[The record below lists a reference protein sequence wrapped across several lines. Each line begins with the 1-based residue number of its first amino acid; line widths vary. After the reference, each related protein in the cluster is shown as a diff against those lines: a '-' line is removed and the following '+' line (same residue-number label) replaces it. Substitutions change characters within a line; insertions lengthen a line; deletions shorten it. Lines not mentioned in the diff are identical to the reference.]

1 MKHMKHVKYV
11 LPVDQY
17 IKHVPDY
24 SAFGR
29 KAALRMNPNKIPDLH
44 LQLADMHHT
53 TNIGQSELQIS
64 NMTTR
69 SVDVQTLSHAGGR
82 KYENACGATLNTD
95 TTTLNSTVNTIVCC
109 INNKA

>member
-1 MKHMKHVKYV
+1 MKHVKHVKYV

-44 LQLADMHHT
+44 W
-53 TNIGQSELQIS
+53 QIS
-64 NMTTR
+64 RYIPHHKYWTIRTPNFQYNYPKCGCPYTK
-69 SVDVQTLSHAGGR
+69 SCWR
-82 KYENACGATLNTD
+82 KE
-95 TTTLNSTVNTIVCC
+95 I
-109 INNKA
+109 

>member
-44 LQLADMHHT
+44 WQLADTYHT
-53 TNIGQSELQIS
+53 TNIG
-64 NMTTR
+64 
-69 SVDVQTLSHAGGR
+69 
-82 KYENACGATLNTD
+82 
-95 TTTLNSTVNTIVCC
+95 
-109 INNKA
+109 